1 MGLLIII
8 GISGCGSNANI
19 EKNDNETATN
29 APQVIKQNQEMKVV
43 KSISEPKQANQ
54 QMTLKGQIL
63 YQHMEGGFYGFIA
76 QNGDKYMPTGLSDE
90 FRKDGLVVEL
100 KVELISDTLTIQ
112 QFGEVIK
119 IVEIKVLDTSKVSNP
134 DKSL

>member
-29 APQVIKQNQEMKVV
+29 TPQVIKQNQKMKVV

-54 QMTLKGQIL
+54 QMILKGQIL

-100 KVELISDTLTIQ
+100 KVELMSDTLAIQ
-112 QFGEVIK
+112 QFGKVIK

>member
-8 GISGCGSNANI
+8 GISGCGSNANT